1 MLLESSWNHWTV
13 CAALNSLRFLLFYAG
28 CNIVKAAQLFETGGY
43 DLGSCCLVMKK
54 SVELQMRCM

>member
-28 CNIVKAAQLFETGGY
+28 CNIVKAAELFETGGY
-43 DLGSCCLVMKK
+43 DLDSCCLVMKK
-54 SVELQMRCM
+54 SVEL